1 MPSPRPCGDRYAA
14 VVLRP
19 QITPVTRRSPG
30 GRMSRTTALL
40 LATALT
46 ALIAA
51 PAAAQL
57 DSTFFKRMEARS
69 IGPTG
74 VGGRGGALHAGEAD
88 PDIVYVGAATGGL
101 WKSANGGVTWTPLT
115 DSLPAASIGA
125 IAIYQPTPDLVWVR
139 PGERQRPPT
148 PGVGTRV

>member
-46 ALIAA
+46 ALIGD
-51 PAAAQL
+51 PQPGSTCQL
-57 DSTFFKRMEARS
+57 SAV
-69 IGPTG
+69 TG
-74 VGGRGGALHAGEAD
+74 LVSCAIALT
-88 PDIVYVGAATGGL
+88 GAAVAALSEGRHVLMLFT
-101 WKSANGGVTWTPLT
+101 T
-115 DSLPAASIGA
+115 DHPAGA
-125 IAIYQPTPDLVWVR
+125 ARVR
-139 PGERQRPPT
+139 IEAPR
-148 PGVGTRV
+148 

>member
-57 DSTFFKRMEARS
+57 DSTFLKRMEARS

-74 VGGRGGALHAGEAD
+74 MSGRVGAIDAVEAD
-88 PDIVYVGAATGGL
+88 PDIVYVGAAR
-101 WKSANGGVTWTPLT
+101 SE
-115 DSLPAASIGA
+115 
-125 IAIYQPTPDLVWVR
+125 
-139 PGERQRPPT
+139 ERR
-148 PGVGTRV
+148 VGK